1 MNEQMARELA
11 SSPKPE
17 AVRPAAPAPSAP
29 VVNNAY
35 AGRIRAKILGK
46 IPPFPEIP
54 GNPEAIFDVI
64 QIPSGEVID
73 VTPRKR
79 SGFPAYDEAV
89 ERAIRG
95 SSPLPLPVGAQ
106 EQFQRQLELKFR
118 PKDPL

>member
-64 QIPSGEVID
+64 QIPSGDVIEVKR
-73 VTPRKR
+73 RKS
-79 SGFPAYDEAV
+79 SGFTAYDEAV